1 MNIGVDARPLVKQKV
16 GFGYFLEN
24 MLDAILEKDNQNH
37 YYLFSDRE
45 VVYDVSHFPNVEI
58 VNYKDNFLCPKSFYY
73 YYRLPAFIR
82 KKKIRLDVF
91 WGTMHLMPRGFEQSV
106 KKILTVHD
114 FTHIRF
120 PKSTTKYNLLIS
132 KLFFE
137 SSIQNSNQV
146 ICISHNT
153 ENELKEYYARACK
166 GKEITTVYEGGCKN
180 KTSNA
185 IDESNI
191 RPEIKEIKG
200 KRYIL
205 FVGTIE
211 PRKNIKLLLKAAPK
225 LKGVVQVVI
234 CGKIGWEQKEVV
246 EQLGRTD
253 NLLYF
258 NYVTQDEKLFL
269 MKNTFC
275 QVQPSLYEG
284 FGLPV
289 VESIQAGTVVLVA
302 NNSSLSELIEMNEL
316 KFETGCVTDFLQ
328 KVKDLVEC
336 TSLYDKAKVYCKNR
350 GQCFQWSNAASSYL
364 VYFGENLNA

>member
-1 MNIGVDARPLVKQKV
+1 MNIGVDARPLVKKKV

-24 MLDAILEKDNQNH
+24 MLDAIFEKDSQNH

-45 VVYDVSHFPNVEI
+45 IVYDISRYSNVEI
-58 VNYKDNFLCPKSFYY
+58 INYKDNFLCPKSFYY
-73 YYRLPAFIR
+73 YYRLPTFIR
-82 KKKIRLDVF
+82 KKKIHLDVF
-91 WGTMHLMPRGFEQSV
+91 WGTMHLMPCGFEPDI
-106 KKILTVHD
+106 KKVLTIHD
-114 FTHIRF
+114 FTHIKF

-137 SSIQNSNQV
+137 PSIQNANQI

-153 ENELKEYYARACK
+153 ENELREYYKRACK
-166 GKEITTVYEGGCKN
+166 GKEITTVYEGGYKSGTGSEIN
-180 KTSNA
+180 EF
-185 IDESNI
+185 DI
-191 RPEIKEIKG
+191 RPEIKELKE

-211 PRKNIKLLLKAAPK
+211 PRKNITLLLKAAPK
-225 LKGVVQVVI
+225 LKGMAQVVV

-258 NYVTQDEKLFL
+258 NYVTQNEKLFL

-289 VESIQAGTVVLVA
+289 VESMQAGTVVLVA
-302 NNSSLSELIEMNEL
+302 DNSSLSELVEMNEL
-316 KFETGCVTDFLQ
+316 KFETCSVTDFLQ

-336 TSLYDKAKVYCKNR
+336 TSLYDKAKVYCKKR
-350 GQCFQWSNAASSYL
+350 GQYFQWSNASSSYL
-364 VYFGENLNA
+364 KYFGENINA